1 MEPVVWNRDKLQR
14 TTIAD
19 KQGWT
24 PAVDDTAEALGLK
37 GHTLGR
43 IPEDCVGEEDVPG
56 DLDLDVTRAVVTNRV
71 TSDAY
76 AAELVAHTRV

>member
-1 MEPVVWNRDKLQR
+1 M
-14 TTIAD
+14 
-19 KQGWT
+19 
-24 PAVDDTAEALGLK
+24 GLK

-43 IPEDCVGEEDVPG
+43 IPEDFVGEVPG

-76 AAELVAHTRV
+76 AAELVAHTRVLEGL